1 VPRNRRL
8 FRTGRCGHARRLR
21 QRLLARHRNREHL
34 HFGDAACYGAPGPQS
49 SPLTSAVR
57 TADGNGYWI
66 LFANGT
72 VATYGDAAF
81 MGAIPGQTGGHNPA
95 TAIFAT
101 ADGGG
106 YWISSALG
114 AIYSFGDAPYQGGM
128 SDKQLKAPIVAA
140 TGW

>member
-1 VPRNRRL
+1 
-8 FRTGRCGHARRLR
+8 
-21 QRLLARHRNREHL
+21 
-34 HFGDAACYGAPGPQS
+34 
-49 SPLTSAVR
+49 
-57 TADGNGYWI
+57 
-66 LFANGT
+66 
-72 VATYGDAAF
+72 